1 MTAQSGEPIALV
13 SSNLKL
19 FNSFFDAERLSRLSQ
34 LTRWERSP
42 ARTITPALRQSLQY
56 GRSADYYMG
65 QSGPV
70 S

>member
-1 MTAQSGEPIALV
+1 MTAQSGKPIALV

-34 LTRWERSP
+34 LTRWESCANHNPRSP
-42 ARTITPALRQSLQY
+42 PVSQH
-56 GRSADYYMG
+56 GGSADYNMG
-65 QSGPV
+65 QSGPL